1 MMLQKDV
8 EIFKTA
14 ILNEVEGYEFYK
26 MAAYNTE
33 DKEVKDT
40 FLMLANEELKH
51 IEWLRDAFKK
61 LSVDPMDNSTLATLE
76 NPPSPGIFN
85 WDNLKTQSAN
95 LAISV
100 FGISIE
106 MERASVAF
114 YEKAKADTP
123 YEPAKQLFEVLAKW
137 EQVHLEQFSKAYDQM
152 IDGWWADQNYA
163 PF

>member
-1 MMLQKDV
+1 MLQKDV

-26 MAAYNTE
+26 MAAYNAE

-40 FLMLANEELKH
+40 LMMLANEELKH

-61 LSVDPMDNSTLATLE
+61 LSVNAEDQSTLATLE

-85 WDNLKTQSAN
+85 WEKLQTQSTG

-100 FGISIE
+100 FGIGIE
-106 MERASVAF
+106 MERASVQF
-114 YEKAKADTP
+114 YNKAKEETP
-123 YEPAKQLFEVLAKW
+123 YEAAKELFDVLAKW
-137 EQVHLEQFSKAYDQM
+137 EESHLNQFSKAYEQLTES
-152 IDGWWADQNYA
+152 WWAEQAFA